1 MNRVTTKLTAVAAT
15 ILITSVS
22 SGLAGAQAPTPQE
35 MQRGKEFMQKSMGMM
50 KPELLEK
57 AKALPPEI
65 QQFLLKVAIKHS
77 RHSPTLTMRQVMQ
90 EILADYQAT
99 AAAIATDNAE
109 LAADAAR
116 RVADHRLPRGGMLP
130 YLPLE
135 KINGRDLGV
144 LPAMEDAVEGSARR
158 LALAAEKGDMAGAAT
173 QFGAMTE
180 GCVSCHAHFRGQPG
194 VSERLK

>member
-1 MNRVTTKLTAVAAT
+1 MKKAIFKAIAAAAVLGLGLCGAAW
-15 ILITSVS
+15 S
-22 SGLAGAQAPTPQE
+22 QAPSPAE
-35 MQRGKEFMQKSMGMM
+35 MQRGKDFMQKSMGMM
-50 KPELLEK
+50 KPELQEK

-77 RHSPTLTMRQVMQ
+77 RHSETLTMRQVMQ
-90 EILADYQAT
+90 EILADYQAV
-99 AAAIATDNAE
+99 AGAIATDNGE

-116 RVADHRLPRGGMLP
+116 RIADHRLPRGGMLP

-158 LALAAEKGDMAGAAT
+158 LAAAAEKGDMGTAAQ
-173 QFGAMTE
+173 QFGAMTA
-180 GCVSCHAHFRGQPG
+180 GCVACHAHFRGQPG
-194 VSERLK
+194 ISARLK

>member
-1 MNRVTTKLTAVAAT
+1 MKLPKLVAIAAALVVSAG
-15 ILITSVS
+15 LIGPAS
-22 SGLAGAQAPTPQE
+22 AQAPSPQE
-35 MQRGKEFMQKSMGMM
+35 LQRGKDFMQKSMGMM
-50 KPELLEK
+50 KPDLLEK

-77 RHSPTLTMRQVMQ
+77 RHSETLTMRQVMQ
-90 EILADYQAT
+90 EILADYQSVAG
-99 AAAIATDNAE
+99 AIATDNGE

-116 RVADHRLPRGGMLP
+116 RIADHRLPRGGMLP

-158 LALAAEKGDMAGAAT
+158 LAAAADKGDMVMAAQ
-173 QFGAMTE
+173 QFGTMTS
-180 GCVSCHAHFRGQPG
+180 GCVACHAHFRGQPG
-194 VSERLK
+194 VSARIK

>member
-1 MNRVTTKLTAVAAT
+1 MKDLKRAAATAAILAVA
-15 ILITSVS
+15 ICSVP
-22 SGLAGAQAPTPQE
+22 AIAQTPSPQE
-35 MQRGKEFMQKSMGMM
+35 LQRGKDFMQKSMGMM

-65 QQFLLKVAIKHS
+65 QQFLLRIAIKHS
-77 RHSPTLTMRQVMQ
+77 RHSETLTMRQAMQ
-90 EILADYQAT
+90 EILADYQAV
-99 AAAIATDNAE
+99 AGAIATDNGE

-135 KINGRDLGV
+135 KINGKDLGV

-158 LALAAEKGDMAGAAT
+158 LAAAAEKGDMVAAAQ
-173 QFGAMTE
+173 QFGTMTS
-180 GCVSCHAHFRGQPG
+180 GCVACHAHFRGQPG
-194 VSERLK
+194 VSVLIK